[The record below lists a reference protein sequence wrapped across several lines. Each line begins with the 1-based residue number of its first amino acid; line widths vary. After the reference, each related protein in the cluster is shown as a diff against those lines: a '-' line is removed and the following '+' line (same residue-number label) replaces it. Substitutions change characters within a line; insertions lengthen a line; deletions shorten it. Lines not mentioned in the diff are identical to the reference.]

1 MQPAAITE
9 NLSPSLSADR
19 LKLLINQ
26 SVKDVFP
33 DATIKDLDGG
43 KSSGNILERFRDAMG
58 GQFVVMPVMG
68 LCGARISARYLSAGD
83 TAVVSAAEA
92 AGVQLRQPGFGALNT
107 TSFGVGELIGHA
119 LSAGHKHI
127 LVSLAGMVSAD
138 AGCGIAAALGVRFI
152 NQQGQPFLPVGGNL
166 AAIDK
171 IAPNQFFLRPHAQTI
186 TVLAE
191 SADTLNSPQTLLNE
205 IAKEP
210 GVEAPHLK
218 ALAEGF
224 KHLANT
230 IRRQGGEKILG
241 FAGGLTGGGALA
253 GLRGMIRAEVKEGGT
268 EGLLEGQKVA
278 EPRLTDV
285 DYLVAVLPE
294 VTEETLKEGAL
305 LGSLLQEEHS
315 ARVILLTKEL
325 KVCAKNLYSLGITS
339 IFPLNFTVLNEKT
352 PLREDEVVSFA
363 LENAMRLLK

>member
-1 MQPAAITE
+1 MQLAAITE

-253 GLRGMIRAEVKEGGT
+253 GLRGMIRAEVK
-268 EGLLEGQKVA
+268 VA

>member
-1 MQPAAITE
+1 M
-9 NLSPSLSADR
+9 
-19 LKLLINQ
+19 
-26 SVKDVFP
+26 
-33 DATIKDLDGG
+33 
-43 KSSGNILERFRDAMG
+43 
-58 GQFVVMPVMG
+58 
-68 LCGARISARYLSAGD
+68 
-83 TAVVSAAEA
+83 
-92 AGVQLRQPGFGALNT
+92 
-107 TSFGVGELIGHA
+107 
-119 LSAGHKHI
+119 
-127 LVSLAGMVSAD
+127 
-138 AGCGIAAALGVRFI
+138 RFI

-305 LGSLLQEEHS
+305 LGSLLQDC
-315 ARVILLTKEL
+315 LL
-325 KVCAKNLYSLGITS
+325 YTS
-339 IFPLNFTVLNEKT
+339 PS
-352 PLREDEVVSFA
+352 PRD
-363 LENAMRLLK
+363 